1 MTTKTTIH
9 GMRHNLLKRIALA
22 FAAALTLALPAAG
35 QEGLHVADV
44 FRLYGHAKGCKM
56 VEMHDAKLHGYEMK
70 LYKSLTYKN
79 LQPAIAPYLK
89 ADRKTARKIR
99 EVVENGRIVSGYYM
113 MPTLSKGTNRYI
125 LFGNPRGNAGAII
138 YIEGALSPE
147 DIMKLCYSSM

>member
-1 MTTKTTIH
+1 METMTRH
-9 GMRHNLLKRIALA
+9 DMRHNILKRIALT
-22 FAAALTLALPAAG
+22 FAAALALALPAAG

-56 VEMHDAKLHGYEMK
+56 VEMHDARLHGYELK

-79 LQPAIAPYLK
+79 LQPAVDPYLK
-89 ADRKTARKIR
+89 ADRKAARKIR

-113 MPTLSKGTNRYI
+113 MPPLGGGVNRYI
-125 LFGNPRGNAGAII
+125 LFGNPRGRAGAVI
-138 YIEGALSPE
+138 YIEGELSPE